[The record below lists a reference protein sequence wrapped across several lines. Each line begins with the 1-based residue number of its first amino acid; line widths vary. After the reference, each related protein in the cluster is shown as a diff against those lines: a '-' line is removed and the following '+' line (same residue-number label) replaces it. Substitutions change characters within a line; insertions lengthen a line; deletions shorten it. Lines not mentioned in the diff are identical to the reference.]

1 MDIVK
6 AIKTRRSIR
15 KYTTEIVS
23 RSDLEDIVEL
33 ASYAPSWK
41 NTQTPGYVVIQDP
54 VMLQDIAEH
63 GVAGFTFN
71 TPTIAGCSALVVMT
85 TTKKLCGYEKDG
97 SFSTPKED
105 KWEMFDA
112 GVAAQ
117 TFMLAAH
124 EKGIGTVVLGIFDE
138 AYIAE
143 KINLEEEK
151 SISALI
157 AVGYPAEK
165 PVMPK
170 RKTLDKLIKF
180 I

>member
-1 MDIVK
+1 MNVVK

-23 RSDLEDIVEL
+23 RIDLEDIVEL

-41 NTQTPGYVVIQDP
+41 NTQTPGYVIIQDKE
-54 VMLQDIAEH
+54 MLQDIAEH
-63 GVAGFTFN
+63 GVSGFTFN
-71 TPTIAGCSALVVMT
+71 TGTIAGCSALVVMT
-85 TTKKLCGYEKDG
+85 AKKNRCGYEKDG
-97 SFSTPKED
+97 SFSTPKGD

-117 TFMLAAH
+117 TFMLAAY

-143 KINLEEEK
+143 KINLEEDK

-170 RKTLDKLIKF
+170 RKSLDELIRF